1 VNDPNWDDL
10 VTVGRIVRPQG
21 NRGQVVVASETD
33 FGADRFRPGEVVWW
47 YRDGRPERVQ
57 IKDSR
62 PHDHRWVVGFE
73 GIGTIDAAESL
84 RDFELR
90 VPAAT
95 LRPLGPNQYYLHDLV
110 GCQVETGEG
119 VSVGAVER
127 VELRSGT
134 PNLVVKGAFGEVFVP
149 LAETICRRIDP
160 PARRIVID
168 PPPGL
173 LELNR

>member
-1 VNDPNWDDL
+1 MNDPNWDDL

-21 NRGQVVVASETD
+21 NRGQVVVAPETD
-33 FGADRFRPGEVVWW
+33 FGADRFRPGEVMWLR
-47 YRDGRPERVQ
+47 RDDRPERVA
-57 IKDSR
+57 IKESR
-62 PHDHRWVVGFE
+62 PHGNRWVVGLE
-73 GIGTIDAAESL
+73 GVGTIDAAESL

-110 GCQVETGEG
+110 GCQVETGDG
-119 VSVGAVER
+119 VTVGRVER
-127 VELRSGT
+127 VELGSGT
-134 PNLVVKGAFGEVFVP
+134 PNLVVQGAFGEVFVP

-160 PARRIVID
+160 TARRIVID
-168 PPPGL
+168 PPSGL